1 MKRAV
6 PLSITDYIG
15 LTNLELVAR
24 GVPAHRV
31 TFERERRCGHSRA
44 LSSGWIGS
52 VGLWGGSHTLAQVC
66 DVVGVDRTTA
76 HGWQKFRRL
85 RTRTRSFSRTP
96 AQLAVL
102 SLATPGPA
110 RNVGPKLG
118 VLPVEVCVY
127 RAAVQA
133 MRDELGITFAAI
145 LAWTPEQL
153 EHEWE
158 HLGLSR
164 IFDDMAADRPVNFD
178 DPDELAAIVDEAA
191 RKLDE
196 PSEWAK
202 VIARVRRELPS
213 VDPPDDVA
221 PEVPSHDAG
230 RHVISTL
237 APELARDLASIVAEA
252 ERAIDEEALR

>member
-1 MKRAV
+1 MMMAM
-6 PLSITDYIG
+6 PLTISDYVR
-15 LTNLELVAR
+15 LPNAALVRR
-24 GVPAHRV
+24 GVPAHRAS
-31 TFERERRCGHSRA
+31 FERERRSGHLRA
-44 LSSGWIGS
+44 ISELWVRSI
-52 VGLWGGSHTLAQVC
+52 GLWGGTHSLAQIC
-66 DVVGVDRTTA
+66 DLVGTDRSTA
-76 HGWQKFRRL
+76 HGWAKYRGL
-85 RTRTRSFSRTP
+85 RTKTRSFSRTP
-96 AQLAVL
+96 AQLGVL
-102 SLATPGPA
+102 ALATPGPA
-110 RNVGPKLG
+110 REVGPKLG
-118 VLPVEVCVY
+118 VLAVEVCVY
-127 RAAVQA
+127 RAAAQA

-178 DPDELAAIVDEAA
+178 DADELAAIVDEAA

-230 RHVISTL
+230 HRVVGTL

-252 ERAIDEEALR
+252 ERQIADEAPR